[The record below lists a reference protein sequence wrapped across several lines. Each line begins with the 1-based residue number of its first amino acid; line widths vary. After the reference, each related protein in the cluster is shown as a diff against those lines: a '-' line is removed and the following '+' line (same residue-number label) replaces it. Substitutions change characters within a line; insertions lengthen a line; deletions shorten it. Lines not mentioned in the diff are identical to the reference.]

1 MDRAIS
7 PSVGN
12 PLAPTDLQEA
22 LVRGLAHRMN
32 NILSLF
38 HGYLGLLF
46 DNETLD
52 PGTRAGLTQIRQG
65 AEEAAE
71 LMNRAK
77 SLARPAAAVW
87 RELDL
92 RSLLERQRSSY
103 EEWLPAGSSLHVEC
117 PEDLPVLWTDAP
129 RLRTALLELVRNAA
143 EACPISGGIV
153 RVEVKKTGTS
163 CAGLEGS
170 TEGLRPI
177 DALEIA
183 VSDNGPGIPA
193 AAMDR
198 IFQPFYTTKSKRHA
212 AGLGLSVALGLA
224 QQLGGGLRCETGPD
238 GATFRLLLP
247 LVGGDSAKN

>member
-1 MDRAIS
+1 MDCAT
-7 PSVGN
+7 PPAVGN
-12 PLAPTDLQEA
+12 QLAPTELQEA

-46 DNETLD
+46 DNESLD
-52 PGTRAGLTQIRQG
+52 PGTRAGLTQIREG

-71 LMNRAK
+71 LMDRAK
-77 SLARPAAAVW
+77 SLARPATAVW
-87 RELDL
+87 RELDFGL
-92 RSLLERQRSSY
+92 LLERQRSSY
-103 EEWLPAGSSLHVEC
+103 EEWLHAGCALYIDC
-117 PEDLPVLWTDAP
+117 PEDLPALWSDAP

-143 EACPISGGIV
+143 EACPVSGGIV
-153 RVEVKKTGTS
+153 RIAVKKIATS

-183 VSDNGPGIPA
+183 ISDNGPGIAPA
-193 AAMDR
+193 AMNR

-224 QQLGGGLRCETGPD
+224 QQLGGGLRCETSPN